1 MCHGTTTVSGPALYL
16 LIFWFPV
23 DLQRLRWFF
32 KFDLTLI
39 DRWRTWFFLVNRTTI
54 VQCEW
59 WMPCTCICFW
69 QQGECLD
76 HVIDLVLFGC
86 GLSSQ
91 FRVNHPLLL
100 FDNSKLL
107 VMPPDVDE
115 TGYSLNRYTKILMWY
130 QTFVL
135 LHNFSFRHMH
145 MCKHEQ

>member
-1 MCHGTTTVSGPALYL
+1 MS
-16 LIFWFPV
+16 
-23 DLQRLRWFF
+23 RS
-32 KFDLTLI
+32 
-39 DRWRTWFFLVNRTTI
+39 
-54 VQCEW
+54 
-59 WMPCTCICFW
+59 
-69 QQGECLD
+69 
-76 HVIDLVLFGC
+76 DLVLFGC